1 MLEAFK
7 AVKANNGAAGIDGV
21 SIADYE
27 EKLTGNAYK
36 LWNRMTSGSYCPK
49 PVREVAIPKKSGGQ
63 RVPGIPTLEDR
74 VAQQVVRNYLE
85 PKVDPSFHRDSYG
98 YRPGKNAHQAVT
110 QSLKRSA
117 FIGWV
122 IDLDIKGLFD
132 NLDHE
137 LMMKGLK
144 RYTTEK
150 WVLMYVEKMA
160 ESGHAKAG
168 RPNYKPYLG
177 YASGRCGQRP
187 AGQHLPSLRVR

>member
-1 MLEAFK
+1 MEMVLRAFK
-7 AVKANNGAAGIDGV
+7 VVKANHGAVGIDGV

-27 EKLTGNAYK
+27 EKLNGNAYK

-49 PVREVAIPKKSGGQ
+49 PVRAVAIPKKSGGH
-63 RVPGIPTLEDR
+63 RVLGIPTVEDR
-74 VAQQVVRNYLE
+74 VAQQIVKSYLE
-85 PKVDPSFHRDSYG
+85 PKVVPTFHPDSYG

-122 IDLDIKGLFD
+122 IDLDIKGFFD

-150 WVLMYVEKMA
+150 WVLMYMERWL
-160 ESGHAKAG
+160 KAG
-168 RPNYKPYLG
+168 TQNQDG
-177 YASGRCGQRP
+177 EIVSYAINN
-187 AGQHLPSLRVR
+187 